1 MDININATKFP
12 LDLKY
17 VDESLDAGKFQVRL
31 LENFIYLSSRG
42 IITVQKGFVCDLA
55 SIPQM
60 CQNII
65 CKVGPLD
72 YAAVIH
78 DWLYSKKLYD
88 RKTCDV
94 IFYEALLDCGVSK
107 VQALLMYQA
116 VRLFGG
122 SCY

>member
-17 VDESLDAGKFQVRL
+17 EDQSLEAGKFQVRL

-42 IITVQKGFVCDLA
+42 VITVPKNFVCDLA

-65 CKVGPLD
+65 CKVGPWD

-78 DWLYSKKLYD
+78 DYLYSTKKFD
-88 RKTCDV
+88 RKICDL
-94 IFYEALLDCGVSK
+94 IFHEALLDCGVSK